1 MSDACLKTMLVMPVT
16 SQFQPYQTHLF
27 QQKKMVFGRF
37 FTGGW
42 LTYPSEK

>member
-27 QQKKMVFGRF
+27 QQKKWCLDDFSLV
-37 FTGGW
+37 GG
-42 LTYPSEK
+42 